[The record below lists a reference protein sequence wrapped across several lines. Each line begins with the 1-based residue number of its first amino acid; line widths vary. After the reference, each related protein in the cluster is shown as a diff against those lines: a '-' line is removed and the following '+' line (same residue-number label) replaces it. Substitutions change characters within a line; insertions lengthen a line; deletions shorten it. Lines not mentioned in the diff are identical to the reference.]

1 MPSSNELTIGFVRRG
16 YSSGGAEAYLKR
28 LAAGVTAVRHRV
40 ALFTAA
46 DWPAGDWNFGPIVR
60 LKAKSAIG
68 FADELEKMAGANC
81 NVLLS
86 LERVWR
92 CDVYRAGDGVHRAWL
107 QRRNEIAGALQKLSR
122 FFNRKHS
129 AALDLE
135 ESLFA
140 NRRAGRV
147 IANSRMVKDEIVQF
161 YGYPADQ
168 IDIVYNGLP
177 LELFR
182 DDRSRA
188 TSRDEV
194 VVLFAGSGWERKGLR
209 FAMDAIEAQG
219 GKMKLLVAGRGE
231 PEKFSS
237 SRTEFLGVVRDMP
250 SLYRAADIF
259 LLPTLY
265 DPFSNACLEAL
276 AAGLPVITTKANGV
290 SEIIENNRHGTII
303 DDPRNV
309 AAISRA
315 LEFWSDPARRAEAR
329 IANRQLAAQFD
340 ISANVAKTL
349 QIVTQTAASAAST

>member
-1 MPSSNELTIGFVRRG
+1 M
-16 YSSGGAEAYLKR
+16 
-28 LAAGVTAVRHRV
+28 RHRV